1 MFHVNHTPYTDLGGT
16 FINVY
21 NSNLRDLGVQNY
33 VSKQPYHTILK
44 EGDKTYAGGGWRISR
59 GVADS
64 SQVLKG
70 GGSKLFAGF

>member
-1 MFHVNHTPYTDLGGT
+1 MKRDQR
-16 FINVY
+16 
-21 NSNLRDLGVQNY
+21 LRTNMIWAPGQGHRFCT
-33 VSKQPYHTILK
+33 KQPYHTIPK

-70 GGSKLFAGF
+70 GGVKILCGFLRGV